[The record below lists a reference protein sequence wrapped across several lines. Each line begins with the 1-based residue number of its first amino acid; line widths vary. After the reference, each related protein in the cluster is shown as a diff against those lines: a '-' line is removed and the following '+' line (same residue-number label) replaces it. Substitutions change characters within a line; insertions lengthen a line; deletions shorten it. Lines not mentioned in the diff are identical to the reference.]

1 LEIAMTLNELADRLG
16 VAARQIR
23 FLIAEGILPPSAKTG
38 RAADG
43 YDEAHVLKGQRYLG
57 LHRMGMKPGSIKV
70 VMAFDG
76 AVPILQA
83 GGVEVRVDPGISPE
97 AIDIDAVLR
106 AVEAA
111 LRAYVAKG

>member
-1 LEIAMTLNELADRLG
+1 MTLNDLAERLG
-16 VAARQIR
+16 VPARQIR
-23 FLIAEGILPPSAKTG
+23 FLIAEGILPPAAKTG

-43 YDEAHVLKGQRYLG
+43 YDEAHVLKGKRYLA

-70 VMAFDG
+70 LMAFDD

-83 GGVEVRVDPGISPE
+83 GGVEMRVNPGVSPE
-97 AIDIDAVLR
+97 AIDIEAVLA
-106 AVEAA
+106 AVEAT

>member
-1 LEIAMTLNELADRLG
+1 MTLNDLAERLG
-16 VAARQIR
+16 VPARQIR
-23 FLIAEGILPPSAKTG
+23 FLIAEGILPPAAKTG

-43 YDEAHVLKGQRYLG
+43 YDETHVLKGQRYLA
-57 LHRMGMKPGSIKV
+57 LHWMGMKPGSIKIL
-70 VMAFDG
+70 MAFDD

-83 GGVEVRVDPGISPE
+83 GGVEVRVNPGSSPE
-97 AIDIDAVLR
+97 AIDIQAVLA

>member
-1 LEIAMTLNELADRLG
+1 MTLNDLAERLG
-16 VAARQIR
+16 VPARQIR
-23 FLIAEGILPPSAKTG
+23 FLIAEGILPPAAKTG

-43 YDEAHVLKGQRYLG
+43 YDETHVLQGQRYLA

-70 VMAFDG
+70 LMAFDD

-83 GGVEVRVDPGISPE
+83 GGVELRVDPGIAPE
-97 AIDIDAVLR
+97 AIDIEAVLN

-111 LRAYVAKG
+111 LRAYVAKD